1 MAKGK
6 QRGRPVTVRDV
17 HFIEVALDALDNA
30 RSCLRD
36 AGSNNAANY
45 VQRAMKSTQG
55 ALNNAR
61 AHLARQERHDGK

>member
-17 HFIEVALDALDNA
+17 YCIELALDALDNA
-30 RSCLRD
+30 RDWLHE
-36 AGSNNAANY
+36 AGANNAANY
-45 VQRAMKSTQG
+45 VRRAIKSTQG